1 VQAARDTSL
10 VKMRGLFD
18 KIGRAF
24 EWMDAL
30 EFAIPAIL
38 AALLLVIGPILASW
52 YFLRT
57 QHYTTAVVSGCLWIL
72 AAVGG
77 IRDWRRR
84 HFGWV
89 SVTFGVVWFVTT
101 LILWWK
107 LQTL

>member
-1 VQAARDTSL
+1 
-10 VKMRGLFD
+10 MRGLFD
-18 KIGRAF
+18 KIARAV
-24 EWMDAL
+24 EWIDAA
-30 EFAIPAIL
+30 EFAFPAII
-38 AALLLVIGPILASW
+38 AALLLVIGPLLASW

-57 QHYTTAVVSGCLWIL
+57 QHYTAAVVSGGLWIL

-89 SVTFGVVWFVTT
+89 SVTFGVVWFITT
-101 LILWWK
+101 LILWWR